1 MMGTSPTGRIT
12 MMKPAAMGKTEAVVD
27 TLLNL
32 DYASLEARDLDY
44 ASLEARVLALYGIS
58 ATPYGKH
65 LIREIQKREK
75 ENMEKTQGSMIS
87 DKLSMLA
94 DYVISGIGSAPM
106 PVPAQRKRQ
115 KSKIIKRVVKD
126 GRIYELHA
134 TKGWR
139 SRRI

>member
-1 MMGTSPTGRIT
+1 MQYASESPTGRIT

-32 DYASLEARDLDY
+32 DF
-44 ASLEARVLALYGIS
+44 ASLEARVLALYGVS

-65 LIREIQKREK
+65 LIRQIQKREK
-75 ENMEKTQGSMIS
+75 ENMEQNQKTPGLAIS

-126 GRIYELHA
+126 GRVYELHA

-139 SRRI
+139 SRRA